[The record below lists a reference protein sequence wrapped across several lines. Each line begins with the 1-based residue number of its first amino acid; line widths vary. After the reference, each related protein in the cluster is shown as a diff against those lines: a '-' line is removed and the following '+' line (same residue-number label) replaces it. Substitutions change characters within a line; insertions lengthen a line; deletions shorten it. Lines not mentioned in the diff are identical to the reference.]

1 LRETLDRVALLVP
14 PGRTVVV
21 GLESHERYLAREF
34 IEQAGPHVLSQPE
47 NRGTAAAVLFAAQ
60 WIAARDPRATVVF
73 APSDH
78 FIQEEE
84 VFMKRVS
91 DAARFVKRQPQW
103 MVLLG
108 ARPGQAETEYGWIEP
123 GERLVWTG
131 RGLLYRIRQFR
142 EKPSREVAHALF
154 AHGCLW
160 NTLVFVTDVGALL
173 ETGRACVPD
182 LSDRL
187 ARLSAFWGSEHERWA
202 VRQAYAL
209 APTADFSR
217 AILEGCAQP
226 LAVLEVPGLT
236 WCDLGSPDRVL
247 KTLAGCR
254 IEVPW
259 GRAIGP
265 GGGPRWH
272 A

>member
-1 LRETLDRVALLVP
+1 
-14 PGRTVVV
+14 
-21 GLESHERYLAREF
+21 
-34 IEQAGPHVLSQPE
+34 
-47 NRGTAAAVLFAAQ
+47 
-60 WIAARDPRATVVF
+60 
-73 APSDH
+73 
-78 FIQEEE
+78 
-84 VFMKRVS
+84 M
-91 DAARFVKRQPQW
+91 
-103 MVLLG
+103 
-108 ARPGQAETEYGWIEP
+108 
-123 GERLVWTG
+123 
-131 RGLLYRIRQFR
+131 
-142 EKPSREVAHALF
+142 
-154 AHGCLW
+154 
-160 NTLVFVTDVGALL
+160 TDVGALL